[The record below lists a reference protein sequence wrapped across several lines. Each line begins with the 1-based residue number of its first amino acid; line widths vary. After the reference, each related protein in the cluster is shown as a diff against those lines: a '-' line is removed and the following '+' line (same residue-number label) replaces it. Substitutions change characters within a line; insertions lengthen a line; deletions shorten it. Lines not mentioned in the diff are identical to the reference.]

1 MSGSQLIL
9 AAAAGAVSLAICAVL
24 WALAQRR
31 QAQVRV
37 DALAARLARLEIRAE
52 AAQASA
58 EAFDSALLAVEDGQ
72 ALLASGEESLAV
84 CAEALGLADH
94 EPQSLVNAL
103 MRADPDHARRLR
115 ALFERGEACAFEVQG
130 PSTAKGGGGL
140 VAVEGRAAGALA
152 WLRLSAA
159 VGEDAGLP
167 TAPRFAALLNARAT
181 PAWIAAADGS
191 PVWVNAAWLK
201 AVDAASLDE
210 AAARGAAFDRGAD
223 TLASEAANLGQRRDQ
238 VRWATVAGR
247 RRAFHITAQ
256 PLEGGGVGVWT
267 EDVSEQEE
275 LRELLKRNIEA
286 HDETL
291 NHIKDAV
298 AVFSSSKKLMF
309 HNTAFAELWGLEPA
323 WLAEQ
328 PSHSEVLDRLR
339 QRRRLPESADYAKW
353 KAGELDRYEALAAG
367 PDDMW
372 STPDGRTL
380 KVVRQ
385 PHPMGG
391 LLLLFSDITDELKLK
406 AQYNSLIQVQQATL
420 DKLSDAVVVF
430 GSDGRLRL
438 HNEAFG
444 TFWNITPI
452 EIEAAGDFEGV
463 VELCVPKL
471 HDLNFWRELK
481 GRVADPDPQ
490 ARAPTTGEIKTS
502 DSRIVVYQ
510 SRPLPD
516 GATLI
521 AFTDVTD
528 ARKLEGAL
536 AAKEQ
541 ALSDAERLKRDF
553 VGNVSYELR
562 TPLTTIIGYS
572 ELLERSGEGLSDRGR
587 GHAAAVK
594 AAATQLARSIDDV
607 LDMAQIDADEMALDL
622 EDVRVPDL
630 LAREAEKWAPE
641 AEAASVKLVVEC
653 PKDLGLIR
661 GDARRLGQILD
672 HLVENA
678 LGQTP
683 AGGLV
688 TIGAKKGLGEI
699 QLTVAD
705 SGRGIPFHVQAH
717 IFDRFIGRER
727 GGPGLGLA
735 LVKALTE
742 LHGGWVALESEPGA
756 GATFTCHL
764 PEEAQAAAIQPQLG
778 LSA

>member
-1 MSGSQLIL
+1 MSAHQLIL

-31 QAQVRV
+31 RAQDRV
-37 DALAARLARLEIRAE
+37 AALSTRLAVAE
-52 AAQASA
+52 ASAETAQASA
-58 EAFDSALLAVEDGQ
+58 EAFDSALLAVEDGH

-84 CAEALGLADH
+84 CAEALGLAAA
-94 EPQSLVNAL
+94 EPQAIINAL

-130 PSTAKGGGGL
+130 DGGL
-140 VAVEGRAAGALA
+140 VAIEGRATGAIA

-159 VGEDAGLP
+159 VGEDTALP
-167 TAPRFAALLNARAT
+167 TAPRFAAFLDARPT

-191 PVWVNAAWLK
+191 PVWVNTAWLR
-201 AVDAASLDE
+201 AADATSLDE
-210 AAARGAAFDRGAD
+210 AAARGAAFDRSAD
-223 TLASEAANLGQRRDQ
+223 ALASEAANLGQRRES
-238 VRWATVAGR
+238 VRWSTVSGK

-267 EDVSEQEE
+267 EDVSEHED
-275 LRELLKRNIEA
+275 LRELLKRSVEA

-291 NHIKDAV
+291 NHIADAV
-298 AVFSSSKKLMF
+298 AVFDKTKKLMF

-323 WLAEQ
+323 WLADQ

-339 QRRRLPESADYAKW
+339 QRRRLPETADYGKW
-353 KAGELDRYEALAAG
+353 KAAELGRYAQLAAG
-367 PDDMW
+367 PDEMW
-372 STPDGRTL
+372 SVPEGRTL

-391 LLLLFSDITDELKLK
+391 MLLLFSDITDELKLK
-406 AQYNSLIQVQQATL
+406 SQYNALIQVQQATL
-420 DKLSDAVVVF
+420 DKLSDAVIVF

-438 HNEAFG
+438 HNESFAR
-444 TFWNITPI
+444 FWNVTP
-452 EIEAAGDFEGV
+452 ERVDAAGDFEGV
-463 VELCVPKL
+463 VDLCIPKL
-471 HDLNFWRELK
+471 HDKSFWAELK

-490 ARAPTTGEIKTS
+490 ARAPTTGEVKTS

-510 SRPLPD
+510 ARPLPD

-541 ALSDAERLKRDF
+541 ALADAERLKRDF

-562 TPLTTIIGYS
+562 TPLTTIIGYA
-572 ELLERSGEGLSDRGR
+572 ELLEHSGEGLSERGR

-594 AAATQLARSIDDV
+594 SAATQLARSIENV
-607 LDMAQIDADEMALDL
+607 LDMAQIDAEEMALDL
-622 EDVRVPDL
+622 EDVRVADL
-630 LAREAEKWAPE
+630 LSAQARRWAPQ
-641 AEAASVKLVVEC
+641 ALAAGVSIVVQ
-653 PKDLGLIR
+653 PAQDLGFIR
-661 GDARRLGQILD
+661 GDARRLAQILE
-672 HLVENA
+672 HLMENA

-683 AGGLV
+683 SGGVV
-688 TIGAKKGLGEI
+688 TLAAKKALGEI
-699 QLTVAD
+699 QLQVSDT
-705 SGRGIPFHVQAH
+705 GRGIPFHVQAH

-735 LVKALTE
+735 LVKSLTE

-764 PEEAQAAAIQPQLG
+764 PEEAQGSAAQPELG
-778 LSA
+778 LRA

>member
-1 MSGSQLIL
+1 MSGHQLIL

-24 WALAQRR
+24 WALVQRR
-31 QAQVRV
+31 HAQERV
-37 DALAARLARLEIRAE
+37 DAMAARLAGVEARAE

-58 EAFDSALLAVEDGQ
+58 EAFDSALLAVEDGR
-72 ALLASGEESLAV
+72 ALLASGEESLSV
-84 CAEALGLADH
+84 CAEALGLPEAD
-94 EPQSLVNAL
+94 PQAIVNAL

-130 PSTAKGGGGL
+130 DGGL

-159 VGEDAGLP
+159 VGEDPGLP
-167 TAPRFAALLNARAT
+167 TAPRFAALLNARTT

-201 AVDAASLDE
+201 AVDATSLDE
-210 AAARGAAFDRGAD
+210 AAARGSAFDRSAD
-223 TLASEAANLGQRRDQ
+223 ALASEAANLGQRREQ
-238 VRWATVAGR
+238 VRWATVSGK

-275 LRELLKRNIEA
+275 LRELLRRNVEA

-291 NHIKDAV
+291 NHIADAV
-298 AVFSSSKKLMF
+298 AIFSQGKKLIF

-323 WLAEQ
+323 WLAEK

-339 QRRRLPESADYAKW
+339 QRRRLPETVDYAKW
-353 KAGELDRYEALAAG
+353 KAGELDRYEQLAAG

-372 STPDGRTL
+372 SVPDGRTL

-406 AQYNSLIQVQQATL
+406 AQYNALIQVQQATL
-420 DKLSDAVVVF
+420 DKLSDAVTVF

-438 HNEAFG
+438 HNESFAR
-444 TFWNITPI
+444 FWNVTPAQ
-452 EIEAAGDFEGV
+452 IEAAGDFEGV
-463 VELCVPKL
+463 VELCIPKL
-471 HDLNFWRELK
+471 HDMGFWKELK

-490 ARAPTTGEIKTS
+490 ARAPTTGEVKTS

-541 ALSDAERLKRDF
+541 ALTDAERLKRDF

-587 GHAAAVK
+587 SHAASVK
-594 AAATQLARSIDDV
+594 SAATQLARSIDDV
-607 LDMAQIDADEMALDL
+607 LDMAQIDADEMALDM
-622 EDVRVPDL
+622 EDVRVGQL
-630 LAREAEKWAPE
+630 LTAQAERWATE
-641 AEAASVKLVVEC
+641 AEAAKVKIVVEC
-653 PKDLGLIR
+653 PDDVGLIR
-661 GDARRLGQILD
+661 GDHRRLSQILE

-683 AGGLV
+683 AGGTV
-688 TIGAKKGLGEI
+688 TMAARKGLGEV
-699 QLTVAD
+699 QLQVSDT
-705 SGRGIPFHVQAH
+705 GRGIPFHVQAH

-764 PEEAQAAAIQPQLG
+764 PEEAQAVGVQPELG
-778 LSA
+778 LRA

>member
-1 MSGSQLIL
+1 MSPPELIL

-31 QAQVRV
+31 QAQDRV
-37 DALAARLARLEIRAE
+37 DAIAGRLNAIESRAD

-58 EAFDSALLAVEDGQ
+58 EAFDSALLAVEDGR
-72 ALLASGEESLAV
+72 ALLASGEESLAI
-84 CAEALGLADH
+84 CAEALGLADAD
-94 EPQSLVNAL
+94 PQGVVNAL

-130 PSTAKGGGGL
+130 PSKDGVAGL
-140 VAVEGRAAGALA
+140 VAVEGRAAGAMA
-152 WLRLSAA
+152 WLRLSTAA
-159 VGEDAGLP
+159 GDEAGLP
-167 TAPRFAALLNARAT
+167 TAPRFAALLNARLT

-210 AAARGAAFDRGAD
+210 AAARGAAFDRSAD
-223 TLASEAANLGQRRDQ
+223 ALASEAANLGQRRDA
-238 VRWATVAGR
+238 VRWATVAGK
-247 RRAFHITAQ
+247 RRAFHVTAQ

-267 EDVSEQEE
+267 EDVSEQED
-275 LRELLKRNIEA
+275 LRELLKRNVEA

-291 NHIKDAV
+291 NHIAEAV
-298 AVFSSSKKLMF
+298 AVFDKAKKLMF

-339 QRRRLPESADYAKW
+339 QRRRLPETADYGKW
-353 KAGELDRYEALAAG
+353 KAGELGRYEQLAGG
-367 PDDMW
+367 PDEMW
-372 STPDGRTL
+372 SLPDGRTL

-391 LLLLFSDITDELKLK
+391 LLLLYSDITDELKLTS
-406 AQYNSLIQVQQATL
+406 QYNALIQVQQATL
-420 DKLSDAVVVF
+420 DKLSDAVTVF

-438 HNEAFG
+438 HNEAFAR
-444 TFWNITPI
+444 FWNVTPAQV
-452 EIEAAGDFEGV
+452 EAAGDFEGV
-463 VELCVPKL
+463 VELCIPKL
-471 HDLNFWRELK
+471 HDRNFWAEMK

-490 ARAPTTGEIKTS
+490 ARAATTGEVKTS

-536 AAKEQ
+536 EAKEQ
-541 ALSDAERLKRDF
+541 ALADAERLKRDF

-572 ELLERSGEGLSDRGR
+572 ELLERSGEGLSERGR
-587 GHAAAVK
+587 SHAAAVK
-594 AAATQLARSIDDV
+594 QAATQLARSIDDV

-622 EDVRVPDL
+622 EDVRVADL
-630 LAREAEKWAPE
+630 LNAQAERWKAE
-641 AEAASVKLVVEC
+641 AEAANVKIVVEY
-653 PKDLGLIR
+653 PQDLGLIR
-661 GDARRLGQILD
+661 GDARRLGQILE

-683 AGGLV
+683 ADGTV
-688 TIGAKKGLGEI
+688 TMAAKKALGEI
-699 QLTVAD
+699 QLQVSDT
-705 SGRGIPFHVQAH
+705 GRGIPFHVQAH

-764 PEEAQAAAIQPQLG
+764 PEEAMAGAAQPELG
-778 LSA
+778 LRA

>member
-1 MSGSQLIL
+1 MTSHQLIL

-31 QAQVRV
+31 QAQDRV
-37 DALAARLARLEIRAE
+37 DAYAARLVLIEARAD

-58 EAFDSALLAVEDGQ
+58 EAFDSALLAVEDGR
-72 ALLASGEESLAV
+72 ALLASGEEALAA
-84 CAEALGLADH
+84 CAAALGLS
-94 EPQSLVNAL
+94 EPDPQGVVNAL

-130 PSTAKGGGGL
+130 PAGAGGL

-159 VGEDAGLP
+159 VGEEAGLP
-167 TAPRFAALLNARAT
+167 TAPRFAALLNVRAT

-210 AAARGAAFDRGAD
+210 AATRGVAFDRSAD
-223 TLASEAANLGQRRDQ
+223 ALASEAANLGQRREALL
-238 VRWATVAGR
+238 WATVAGK

-256 PLEGGGVGVWT
+256 PLDGGGVGVWT
-267 EDVSEQEE
+267 DDVSEQES
-275 LRELLKRNIEA
+275 LRELLQRNVAA

-291 NHIKDAV
+291 NHIAEAV
-298 AVFSSSKKLMF
+298 AVFDKSKKLMF
-309 HNTAFAELWGLEPA
+309 HNTAFADLWGLEPA

-339 QRRRLPESADYAKW
+339 QRRRLPETADYGKW
-353 KAGELDRYEALAAG
+353 KAAELDRYEQLAGG
-367 PDDMW
+367 PDEMW
-372 STPDGRTL
+372 SLPDGRTL

-391 LLLLFSDITDELKLK
+391 ILLLYSDITDELKLTS
-406 AQYNSLIQVQQATL
+406 QYNALIQVQQATL
-420 DKLSDAVVVF
+420 DKLSDAVTVF

-438 HNEAFG
+438 HNESFAR
-444 TFWNITPI
+444 FWNVTP
-452 EIEAAGDFEGV
+452 ERVEAAGDFEGV
-463 VELCVPKL
+463 VELCIPKL
-471 HDLNFWRELK
+471 HDKTFWAELK

-490 ARAPTTGEIKTS
+490 ARAPTTGEVKTS

-541 ALSDAERLKRDF
+541 ALADAERLKRDF

-572 ELLERSGEGLSDRGR
+572 ELLERSGEALSERGR
-587 GHAAAVK
+587 SHAAAVK
-594 AAATQLARSIDDV
+594 SAATQLARSIDDV

-622 EDVRVPDL
+622 EDVRVADL
-630 LAREAEKWAPE
+630 LAAQAERWAE
-641 AEAASVKLVVEC
+641 VAQAANVALVVEVA
-653 PKDLGLIR
+653 PDIGLIR
-661 GDARRLGQILD
+661 GDARRLGQILE

-683 AGGLV
+683 ADGVV
-688 TIGAKKGLGEI
+688 TIGAKKALGEI
-699 QLTVAD
+699 QLRVSDT
-705 SGRGIPFHVQAH
+705 GRGIPFHVQAH

-756 GATFTCHL
+756 GAAFTCHL
-764 PEEAQAAAIQPQLG
+764 PEEAQGSAAQPELG
-778 LSA
+778 LRG

>member
-1 MSGSQLIL
+1 
-9 AAAAGAVSLAICAVL
+9 
-24 WALAQRR
+24 
-31 QAQVRV
+31 
-37 DALAARLARLEIRAE
+37 
-52 AAQASA
+52 
-58 EAFDSALLAVEDGQ
+58 
-72 ALLASGEESLAV
+72 
-84 CAEALGLADH
+84 
-94 EPQSLVNAL
+94 

-115 ALFERGEACAFEVQG
+115 ALFERGEACAFEV
-130 PSTAKGGGGL
+130 KGEGGL

-167 TAPRFAALLNARAT
+167 TAPRFAAFLNARVN

-191 PVWVNAAWLK
+191 PVWVIAAWLQ
-201 AVDAASLDE
+201 AVDATSLDE
-210 AAARGAAFDRGAD
+210 AATRGAAFDKGAD
-223 TLASEAANLGQRRDQ
+223 ALASEAANLGQRRET
-238 VRWATVAGR
+238 VRWATLAGK
-247 RRAFHITAQ
+247 RRAFHVTAQ

-267 EDVSEQEE
+267 DDVTDLEE
-275 LRELLKRNIEA
+275 LRELLKRNVEA

-291 NHIKDAV
+291 NHIADAV
-298 AVFSSSKKLMF
+298 AVFSQGKKLIF

-328 PSHSEVLDRLR
+328 PSHGEILDRLR
-339 QRRRLPESADYAKW
+339 QRRRLPETVDYAKW
-353 KAGELDRYEALAAG
+353 KAAELNRYEQLAAG
-367 PDDMW
+367 PDEMW
-372 STPDGRTL
+372 SLPAGRTL

-391 LLLLFSDITDELKLK
+391 LLLLFSDITDELNLTT
-406 AQYNSLIQVQQATL
+406 QYNALIQVQQATL
-420 DKLSDAVVVF
+420 DKLSDAVTVF

-444 TFWNITPI
+444 KFWQITPAQL
-452 EIEAAGDFEGV
+452 EAAGDFEGV
-463 VELCVPKL
+463 TELCIKKL
-471 HDLNFWRELK
+471 HDRNFWTELK

-490 ARAPTTGEIKTS
+490 ARAPTTGEVRTS
-502 DSRIVVYQ
+502 EGRIVVYQ

-516 GATLI
+516 GATLV

-528 ARKLEGAL
+528 TRKLESAL
-536 AAKEQ
+536 AARET
-541 ALSDAERLKRDF
+541 ALADAERLKRDF

-572 ELLERSGEGLSDRGR
+572 ELLERSGEALPERLR
-587 GHAAAVK
+587 GHASAVK
-594 AAATQLARSIDDV
+594 SAATQLARSIDDV

-622 EDVRVPDL
+622 EDVRVADL
-630 LAREAEKWAPE
+630 LDGAAGRWADQ
-641 AEAASVKLVVEC
+641 ALTANVKIVVEH
-653 PKDLGLIR
+653 PTDLGLIR
-661 GDARRLGQILD
+661 GDARRLGQILE

-683 AGGLV
+683 AGGVV
-688 TIGAKKGLGEI
+688 TIAARKALGEI
-699 QLTVAD
+699 QLQVSDT
-705 SGRGIPFHVQAH
+705 GRGIPFHVQAH

-764 PEEAQAAAIQPQLG
+764 PEDAQPQAAQPELR
-778 LSA
+778 L